1 MSLLVVSSVL
11 SELSPLH
18 AKVMASGYALVVYAC
33 IVLLTLPAIAL
44 DVATFG
50 DANQPF
56 HWVYFAGVF
65 LEGAAIGALFALLLR
80 VFRGRKTARSSDIAA

>member
-1 MSLLVVSSVL
+1 
-11 SELSPLH
+11 
-18 AKVMASGYALVVYAC
+18 MASGHALVLYGG

-50 DANQPF
+50 DAHQPF

-65 LEGAAIGALFALLLR
+65 LEGAAIGALFAILLR
-80 VFRGRKTARSSDIAA
+80 FFRAKKTARSRDMAA